1 MKYAVFTHYAWFWML
16 WCQVWAAFDM
26 CLLYFGTKEQL
37 HWWFLAAALVQPVF
51 GAGWLVLGRKR
62 RGMVRL
68 TAHGDGYRWEIV

>member
-1 MKYAVFTHYAWFWML
+1 MKYAVFTRSVWFWML

-26 CLLYFGTKEQL
+26 CLLYFDANARSNWL
-37 HWWFLAAALVQPVF
+37 FLVAFLVQPVF
-51 GAGWLVLGRKR
+51 GTAWLVLGRKR